1 MALEN
6 SPAITIRK
14 PVTAAHLQTCR
25 ACAHEFR
32 VPASLVG
39 KRVACPHCRRPID
52 IKAESG
58 SDDKLVGKELG
69 GCRLVRRLGAG
80 AIGVVYQAE
89 QISIGRQVAIKMLS
103 SKAAGDPKVVQ
114 RFQRESKLCAQMQHP
129 NVVSVYDCGFERGVH
144 YLVMEYVEG
153 QTLAGMLDEA
163 ERIPWAKAARLIL
176 QVGRGLEHAH
186 GMGIIHRD
194 IKPANILVG
203 NDGTA
208 KLADLGLAKQ
218 LEDEGGMGDSP
229 LGLTM
234 QGVALGSPAYM
245 PPEQIRSAKDVTPVS
260 DLYALGASFYQL
272 VTGVLPFDGK
282 SAPEVMTKVL
292 REEAK
297 PVAEIAPEVP
307 PAIAGFIRRTLE
319 KEPAHRPQSASAFIV
334 ELEDAFNNPAKAPP
348 ERPRGTGSANK
359 KLMVRARS
367 PSRPDH
373 AAAVGRSGGSHL
385 GVVVALIAV
394 VVVAGVFAWLHWMR

>member
-1 MALEN
+1 M
-6 SPAITIRK
+6 
-14 PVTAAHLQTCR
+14 TAAHLQTCR

-39 KRVACPHCRRPID
+39 KRVACPHCRRPIE
-52 IKAESG
+52 IRAETG

-163 ERIPWAKAARLIL
+163 DRIPWAKSARLIL
-176 QVGRGLEHAH
+176 QVARGLEHAH

-194 IKPANILVG
+194 IKPANILVA

-218 LEDEGGMGDSP
+218 LEDEGGMGESP

-272 VTGVLPFDGK
+272 VTGALPFDGK

-307 PAIAGFIRRTLE
+307 PAIAGFISRTLA
-319 KEPAHRPQSASAFIV
+319 KDPAHRPQSASAFIV
-334 ELEDAFNNPAKAPP
+334 ELEDAFNNPNQAPP
-348 ERPRGTGSANK
+348 ERPRGTGSANA
-359 KLMVRARS
+359 KLVVRARS
-367 PSRPDH
+367 PSRPDQP
-373 AAAVGRSGGSHL
+373 AAVAARSGGSHL
-385 GVVVALIAV
+385 GLVIAAIAI
-394 VVVAGVFAWLHWMR
+394 VVVAGVAAWLHWMR

>member
-1 MALEN
+1 M
-6 SPAITIRK
+6 T
-14 PVTAAHLQTCR
+14 TAHLQTCR

-32 VPASLVG
+32 VPDSLVG

-52 IKAESG
+52 IRAETG

-80 AIGVVYQAE
+80 AIGVVYEAE
-89 QISIGRQVAIKMLS
+89 QLSIGRRVAIKMLS
-103 SKAAGDPKVVQ
+103 SKAAGDPRVVQ

-163 ERIPWAKAARLIL
+163 ERLQWAKSARLIL
-176 QVGRGLEHAH
+176 QVARGLEHAH

-203 NDGTA
+203 SDGTA

-218 LEDEGGMGDSP
+218 LEDEGAGGGGESP

-272 VTGVLPFDGK
+272 VTGVLPFEGK

-297 PVAEIAPEVP
+297 PINSIAPEVP
-307 PAIAGFIRRTLE
+307 PAIVAFITRTLA
-319 KEPAHRPQSASAFIV
+319 KDPAHRPQSASAFIV
-334 ELEDAFNNPAKAPP
+334 ELEDAFNNPDRVPQSSQ
-348 ERPRGTGSANK
+348 RPSGPSAGPSAGSSK
-359 KLMVRARS
+359 PTPRARS
-367 PSRPDH
+367 MSRPDH
-373 AAAVGRSGGSHL
+373 PAAAVQATSTSRL
-385 GVVVALIAV
+385 VLIVVLIAMAII
-394 VVVAGVFAWLHWMR
+394 AGVWSFLHWLH

>member
-6 SPAITIRK
+6 SPTLTIRK
-14 PVTAAHLQTCR
+14 RVTSAHLQTCR

-39 KRVACPHCRRPID
+39 KRVACPHCRRPIE
-52 IKAESG
+52 IRAETG

-89 QISIGRQVAIKMLS
+89 QVSIGRQVAIKMLS
-103 SKAAGDPKVVQ
+103 SKAVGDPKVVQ

-144 YLVMEYVEG
+144 YLVMEFVEG

-163 ERIPWAKAARLIL
+163 DRIPWAKAARLIL

-218 LEDEGGMGDSP
+218 LEEEGGMGESP

-292 REEAK
+292 SPASSGARWRRI
-297 PVAEIAPEVP
+297 PPIARRA
-307 PAIAGFIRRTLE
+307 PAPSSSSSRTPSTTPTRRRPSARAAPARPTARWWCAHAPRAGPTRR
-319 KEPAHRPQSASAFIV
+319 R
-334 ELEDAFNNPAKAPP
+334 
-348 ERPRGTGSANK
+348 RWR
-359 KLMVRARS
+359 RC
-367 PSRPDH
+367 
-373 AAAVGRSGGSHL
+373 AAATPTSG
-385 GVVVALIAV
+385 
-394 VVVAGVFAWLHWMR
+394 W